1 MKKVKF
7 KPLSFG
13 KQNTPPIINALGNAA
28 LTVGTVGAALL
39 ALPAAGI
46 ALPAAI
52 LVYAGYAVAA
62 GTVVKTVTKC
72 FAHEEENDTNLR

>member
-7 KPLSFG
+7 HPLSFG

-28 LTVGTVGAALL
+28 LTIGTVGAAVV

-46 ALPAAI
+46 ALPAI
-52 LVYAGYAVAA
+52 VLTYAGYAIAA
-62 GTVVKTVTKC
+62 GTVVKTITKC
-72 FAHEEENDTNLR
+72 FAHEEVAE